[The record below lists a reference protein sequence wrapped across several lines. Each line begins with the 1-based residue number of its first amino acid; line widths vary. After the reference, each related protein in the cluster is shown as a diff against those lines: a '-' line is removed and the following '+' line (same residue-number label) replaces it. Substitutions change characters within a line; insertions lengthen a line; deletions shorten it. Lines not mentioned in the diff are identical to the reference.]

1 MSSGY
6 RNLTSL
12 QCDCCERVSGSQ
24 SDPWW
29 VEKLPSGS
37 LRVSVYAGIDSVSN
51 KRHYLVETIPAGPSA
66 ARDAE
71 RVRTRLLNQVDERR
85 NPRTKATVNQLLDR
99 WLEVVELETTTR
111 NSVVG
116 RLNRHVRPVLGS
128 CGS

>member
-1 MSSGY
+1 MWSQ
-6 RNLTSL
+6 SL
-12 QCDCCERVSGSQ
+12 VYDCGERVSGSQ

-37 LRVSVYAGIDSVSN
+37 LRVSVYAGIDSVSK

-99 WLEVVELETTTR
+99 WLEVGELERDNPRERGGQAEQACATR
-111 NSVVG
+111 AGRSVG
-116 RLNRHVRPVLGS
+116 GPAR
-128 CGS
+128 C